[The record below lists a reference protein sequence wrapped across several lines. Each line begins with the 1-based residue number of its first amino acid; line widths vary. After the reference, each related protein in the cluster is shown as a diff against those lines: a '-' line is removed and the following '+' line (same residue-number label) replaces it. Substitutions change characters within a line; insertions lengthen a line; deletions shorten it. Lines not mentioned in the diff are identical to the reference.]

1 MNFCVKF
8 FVINTNSI
16 HLRFLRVHPLS
27 TRSKTE
33 LYQAET
39 FFCILC
45 RARLKISSCLWE
57 AGIPL
62 LVCSAYGMVGMM
74 RLAVQEH
81 TGKRMAC

>member
-8 FVINTNSI
+8 FVINIKSI
-16 HLRFLRVHPLS
+16 HLRFCVY
-27 TRSKTE
+27 T
-33 LYQAET
+33 LYQHGLKWKCT
-39 FFCILC
+39 KLKHSFGILC

-57 AGIPL
+57 TGIPL